1 MNKEIRTVDE
11 ERGIMRVTTVDERW
25 YARTIADPE
34 TGLPV
39 WDYVPSVTW
48 ICNSYPKG
56 IAFYK
61 WLAEKGWDESQAIKN
76 AAGEKGSK
84 VHLAVK
90 ALLDGETVKMESE
103 FFNESLGR
111 PEQLSLEEYDCI
123 MSFCDWYAEAKPA
136 IIATEFV
143 VWNEEYRYAGMVDL
157 TCVVS
162 NDYAKKEK
170 LSGVNFIIDLKTG
183 QHIWPSHELQVS
195 AYSHSDSLIANK
207 PNTAILQLG
216 YRKNKKRFKFTEVP
230 DKFPLFLAART
241 IWENECSGDKPL
253 QRDYP
258 LSLTLGRTV

>member
-1 MNKEIRTVDE
+1 
-11 ERGIMRVTTVDERW
+11 
-25 YARTIADPE
+25 
-34 TGLPV
+34 
-39 WDYVPSVTW
+39 
-48 ICNSYPKG
+48 
-56 IAFYK
+56 
-61 WLAEKGWDESQAIKN
+61 
-76 AAGEKGSK
+76 
-84 VHLAVK
+84 
-90 ALLDGETVKMESE
+90 
-103 FFNESLGR
+103 
-111 PEQLSLEEYDCI
+111 
-123 MSFCDWYAEAKPA
+123 
-136 IIATEFV
+136 V